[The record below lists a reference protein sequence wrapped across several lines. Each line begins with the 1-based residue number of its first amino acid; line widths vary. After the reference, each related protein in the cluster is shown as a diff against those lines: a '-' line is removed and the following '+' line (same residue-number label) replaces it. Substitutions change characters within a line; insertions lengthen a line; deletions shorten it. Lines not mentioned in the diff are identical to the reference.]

1 MLISNPLLFERIH
14 MNSRLNF
21 PFAERTRPL
30 GLGGT
35 DIGAILGLSPYKTPL
50 ELWSELVSGEGAPNR
65 DLIHLRFGQH
75 AESFIASEYE
85 RATDH
90 FTVKHAPTLFHKQH
104 GFMFGHVDRF
114 VVETPDTPAVVDG
127 CITAGKLLECKTSSA
142 FSKNDWGEPG
152 TDQVPPLYL
161 VQCAWYMAITECH
174 SADLAVLIGNSDFR
188 LYTIERDLEL
198 EGLILSHAQHFWS
211 EHVLAQVPP
220 APMNVQDA
228 AILFPKESSG
238 LTIEANEALLE
249 SIRVYQDNYA
259 KSQSLSTEC
268 DRLKLEILNYMGH
281 AEKLTHAGKTLAT
294 WKCTKASNRID
305 AKALAQAHPDIAAAF
320 TASVLGSRRFLLKG
334 AS

>member
-1 MLISNPLLFERIH
+1 

-30 GLGGT
+30 GIGGT

-50 ELWSELVSGEGAPNR
+50 ELWSELVSGEDAPNR

-142 FSKNDWGEPG
+142 YSKNDWGEPG

-161 VQCAWYMAITECH
+161 VQCAWYMAITECQ

-188 LYTIERDLEL
+188 MYTIERDLEL
-198 EGLILSHAQHFWS
+198 EGLIVSHAQHFWF
-211 EHVLAQVPP
+211 EHVLGQVPP
-220 APMNVQDA
+220 TPINVQDA
-228 AILFPKESSG
+228 ALLFPKESEG
-238 LTIEANEALLE
+238 LSVEADEKLLE
-249 SIRVYQDNYA
+249 AIRAYKDSTS
-259 KSQSLSTEC
+259 KSLALSSEC
-268 DRLKLEILNYMGH
+268 ERLKLEILNYMGH
-281 AEKLTHAGKTLAT
+281 AEKLTFKGRTLAT
-294 WKCTKASNRID
+294 WKCAKASSRID
-305 AKALAQAHPDIAAAF
+305 TKALAKAHPAVASEF
-320 TASVLGSRRFLLKG
+320 TTSVLGSRRFLLKD
-334 AS
+334 AA

>member
-1 MLISNPLLFERIH
+1 

-30 GLGGT
+30 GIGGT

-50 ELWSELVSGEGAPNR
+50 ELWSELVSGEEAPSR

-90 FTVKHAPTLFHKQH
+90 FTVRHDPTLFHKKH

-161 VQCAWYMAITECH
+161 VQCAWYMAITECQA
-174 SADLAVLIGNSDFR
+174 ADLAVLIGNSDFR

-198 EGLILSHAQHFWS
+198 EGLLLSHAQHFWH
-211 EHVLAQVPP
+211 EHVIAQTPP
-220 APMNVQDA
+220 DPINLQDA
-228 AILFPKESSG
+228 ALLFPKESAG
-238 LTIEANEALLE
+238 LSVEADEGLLE
-249 SIRVYQDNYA
+249 SIQAYQERTA
-259 KSQSLSTEC
+259 EAQALSSEC
-268 DRLKLEILNYMGH
+268 ERLKLEILSYMGQ
-281 AEKLTHAGKTLAT
+281 AEMLTYSGKTIAT
-294 WKCTKASNRID
+294 WKCAKSSSRID
-305 AKALAQAHPDIAAAF
+305 TKALAKAHPDIAAAYK
-320 TASVLGSRRFLLKG
+320 ADVLGSRRFLLKD